1 MNELN
6 EHDKLT
12 QAKFDNW
19 ADNFEKRN
27 SIFKYFQKRV
37 ISLINLRPPSN
48 FLDLGCGSGWA
59 VRYTASLLQ
68 NQGCFIGIDISSK
81 MIRKANEFIHGKINI
96 RFYEASAEELPL
108 ENNFFD
114 NIICTFSFHHYGHP
128 EKALTEAVRV
138 LKPGGKIFILD
149 VTPDDPFINIIEKL
163 IQRRQKE
170 HVKQYSSAEFKKMF
184 SIAGLKY
191 LKSKIILSYPIIVHI
206 AEKECKFIYKS

>member
-12 QAKFDNW
+12 QAKFDKW

-37 ISLINLRPPSN
+37 ISLINLRVPSN
-48 FLDLGCGSGWA
+48 FLDLGCGTGWA
-59 VRYTASLLQ
+59 VRYAASLLQ
-68 NQGCFIGIDISSK
+68 NQGCFIGIDISGK
-81 MIRKANEFIHGKINI
+81 MIRKANEFIQGKINI

-108 ENNFFD
+108 ENNYFD
-114 NIICTFSFHHYGHP
+114 DIICTFSFHHYGHP
-128 EKALTEAVRV
+128 EKALTEALRV

-149 VTPDDPFINIIEKL
+149 VTPDDPFIKIIEKL
-163 IQRRQKE
+163 IQHRQKE

-184 SIAGLKY
+184 SSAGLKY
-191 LKSKIILSYPIIVHI
+191 LKSKNILSYPIKVHI
-206 AEKECKFIYKS
+206 AEKE